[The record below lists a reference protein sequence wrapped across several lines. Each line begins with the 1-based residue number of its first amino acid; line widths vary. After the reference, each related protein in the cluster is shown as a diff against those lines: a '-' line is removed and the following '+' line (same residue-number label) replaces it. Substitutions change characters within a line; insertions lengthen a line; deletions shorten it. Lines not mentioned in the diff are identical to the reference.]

1 MTDCLKSNAEKV
13 RLRINTSK
21 TKTERIGNWNSKTTS
36 IKVDERLLE
45 QVSDGYQTLAAIRT
59 LMAIL
64 R

>member
-45 QVSDGYQTLAAIRT
+45 QESDSYQTLAAIRT

>member
-1 MTDCLKSNAEKV
+1 MTDCLKSNTEKV

-45 QVSDGYQTLAAIRT
+45 QVSDSYQTLAAIRP

-64 R
+64 K

>member
-45 QVSDGYQTLAAIRT
+45 QVSDSYQTLAAIRT

>member
-21 TKTERIGNWNSKTTS
+21 TKTERTGNWNSKTTS